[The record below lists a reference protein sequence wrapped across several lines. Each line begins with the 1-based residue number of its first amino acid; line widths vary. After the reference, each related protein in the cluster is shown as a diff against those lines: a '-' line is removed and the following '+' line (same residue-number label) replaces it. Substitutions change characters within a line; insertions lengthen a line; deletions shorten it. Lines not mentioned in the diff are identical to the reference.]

1 MYLAFYDADKKRS
14 ALNKLNDAIERYQ
27 EKFGREPVE
36 CLTSYVD
43 AEALT
48 DAPIPVRGVSFISRH
63 TFYVGTEDAA

>member
-1 MYLAFYDADKKRS
+1 MYLAIYDPDKKVP
-14 ALNKLNDAIERYQ
+14 AITKLTEAIERYRD
-27 EKFGREPVE
+27 KFGREPVE

>member
-1 MYLAFYDADKKRS
+1 MYLAFYDPDKKRPTRD
-14 ALNKLNDAIERYQ
+14 KLTETIERYV
-27 EKFGREPVE
+27 EKFGSQPEH

-63 TFYVGTEDAA
+63 TFYVGVEESA